1 MVGFA
6 MFAIYVGLNLLM
18 LLVVLAIGVVSSI
31 NSFLRKI

>member
-6 MFAIYVGLNLLM
+6 MFAIYVGLSLLM
-18 LLVVLAIGVVSSI
+18 LVVVILIGVASSI